1 MGSWLDKRQKRMLP
15 SGASTPANAGHR
27 PTGAAYE
34 TRFVPARW
42 LLLLLGIAW
51 TVLSGGK
58 VAKLGLVGL
67 VWSAAPRRLK
77 LAAAGVFLSWMIVVA
92 GALAAIV
99 LLALQIG

>member
-1 MGSWLDKRQKRMLP
+1 
-15 SGASTPANAGHR
+15 
-27 PTGAAYE
+27 
-34 TRFVPARW
+34 
-42 LLLLLGIAW
+42 
-51 TVLSGGK
+51 VLSGGK

-67 VWSAAPRRLK
+67 VWSATPRRLK